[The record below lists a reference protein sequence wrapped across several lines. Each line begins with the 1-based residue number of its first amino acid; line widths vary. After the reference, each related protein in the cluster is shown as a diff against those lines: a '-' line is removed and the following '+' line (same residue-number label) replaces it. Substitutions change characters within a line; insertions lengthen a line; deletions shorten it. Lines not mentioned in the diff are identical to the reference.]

1 MLHLAVANNFFPLK
15 ERERERVVLILCSK
29 SVKFTSARLTFGGC
43 MPPNINT
50 E

>member
-1 MLHLAVANNFFPLK
+1 MQQIVYNLKLFPS
-15 ERERERVVLILCSK
+15 ERERERVVLILCSM

-50 E
+50 G